1 MLGLI
6 MCPERTRLSLLS
18 LLPGLRC
25 QCCGWGGT
33 PPVWETEVSS
43 FSGSWEEAVCC
54 EEVENMDSEKSV
66 HPVRVPH
73 EAYGSVLC
81 SHVLS
86 GRQKQD
92 SRGILSQ
99 TLILLMRKPILSVRI
114 MGLEEA

>member
-1 MLGLI
+1 
-6 MCPERTRLSLLS
+6 MCR
-18 LLPGLRC
+18 
-25 QCCGWGGT
+25 
-33 PPVWETEVSS
+33 
-43 FSGSWEEAVCC
+43 

-99 TLILLMRKPILSVRI
+99 TLILLMRKPILRVRI

>member
-1 MLGLI
+1 MRKWRTWILRGLF
-6 MCPERTRLSLLS
+6 TLS
-18 LLPGLRC
+18 
-25 QCCGWGGT
+25 
-33 PPVWETEVSS
+33 
-43 FSGSWEEAVCC
+43 
-54 EEVENMDSEKSV
+54 
-66 HPVRVPH
+66 VRVPH